1 MGSDAKSGGNS
12 SFNGKSS
19 SSSSN
24 RKHAINI
31 RNALQQFNRL
41 PNAVRKLASPVN
53 GDAVTSFDRERNT
66 TMTKYNLSTRRM
78 KVYEWGGAV
87 LAHTE
92 LVQAQQHVID
102 NAATSLSGDI
112 ESVDSKVQN
121 VLSTMFPSDL
131 SKQPASAEMERLT
144 LELDDLE
151 THRQELVA
159 LEVEASVYL
168 SCKY

>member
-1 MGSDAKSGGNS
+1 MELARGCMRNLIGCVLSASQSGVAN
-12 SFNGKSS
+12 
-19 SSSSN
+19 N
-24 RKHAINI
+24 RGPRIKC
-31 RNALQQFNRL
+31 
-41 PNAVRKLASPVN
+41 V
-53 GDAVTSFDRERNT
+53 
-66 TMTKYNLSTRRM
+66 
-78 KVYEWGGAV
+78 GAAY
-87 LAHTE
+87 LFCEFQSIT
-92 LVQAQQHVID
+92 
-102 NAATSLSGDI
+102 AATSLSGDI